1 MWLKICFVLAL
12 FDQMNYIKLIYLS
25 VFCGIISILSFFN
38 IVYSYYLNLYLNLNT
53 YIYTFFLSFI
63 LCIFFYVS
71 KKNDVKK
78 TTIYEKILTV
88 FLGYFLLPLIISIP
102 FYFSIYN
109 LTFVNSYF
117 EAISGFTSTGF
128 TIFDNINDIDQ
139 SLILW
144 RSSSQWIG
152 GLYFLFSVILLID
165 IFDHSF
171 KKSLTNFIS
180 FNKAE
185 TFKQSLK
192 IFLLYTS
199 ITLGIFIILNMSG
212 IRLFNSLNLAMTLIS
227 SGGFLPSNNLSNVLT
242 NNYQIIVTSLLM
254 LTSFFSIFLVYNLVF
269 AKNHNMNFFNEDIH
283 LLFYFILLM
292 FIFFIFL
299 NFDNNFITLF
309 LSITSSVSN
318 IGFSLNN
325 NSTNLSFIL
334 LLLVIIGGSFFSTS
348 SGIRFLKIYSLF
360 KYSINEI
367 LSYSKPKNIFV
378 NKHLFSKEYFR
389 LDEIYKYFL
398 SVIIFILSLLF
409 LTFLLTLTDIE
420 FEKSFK
426 LSVLTL
432 MNTVNSSIYGLSDF
446 SFYDLHSLTKYY
458 LIFFMIIGRLELLT
472 LLIICK
478 KFLFK
483 N

>member
-1 MWLKICFVLAL
+1 
-12 FDQMNYIKLIYLS
+12 MNYIKLIYLS
-25 VFCGIISILSFFN
+25 IFCGIVSILTLLN

-53 YIYTFFLSFI
+53 YVYTFILSTFLSIVFYLIKSNEKNKITIYT
-63 LCIFFYVS
+63 
-71 KKNDVKK
+71 
-78 TTIYEKILTV
+78 KILTII
-88 FLGYFLLPLIISIP
+88 LGYFFLPLLISIP

-109 LTFVNSYF
+109 LTFINAYF

-128 TIFDNINDIDQ
+128 TIFDNINHIDQ

-144 RSSSQWIG
+144 RSASQWIG
-152 GLYFLFSVILLID
+152 GLYFLFSIILLID

-185 TFKQSLK
+185 TLKQSLK
-192 IFLLYTS
+192 IFLLYLV
-199 ITLGIFIILNMSG
+199 ITLVIFILLNLTG
-212 IRLFNSLNLAMTLIS
+212 VRLFNSLNLAMTVIS
-227 SGGFLPSNNLSNVLT
+227 SGGFLPTNNLSNILI
-242 NNYQIIVTSLLM
+242 NNYQIIITALLM
-254 LTSFFSIFLVYNLVF
+254 LTSFFSIFLIYNLVF
-269 AKNHNMNFFNEDIH
+269 TKNHNMNFFNEDIH
-283 LLFYFILLM
+283 LFFYFITLV
-292 FIFFIFL
+292 FIFFVFF
-299 NFDNNFITLF
+299 NYDNNFGELF
-309 LSITSSVSN
+309 LSLISSLSN
-318 IGFSLNN
+318 IGFALNN
-325 NSTNLSFIL
+325 NYENLSFIF

-367 LSYSKPKNIFV
+367 LSYSRPKNIYI
-378 NKHLFSKEYFR
+378 NKHLFSKDTFK

-398 SVIIFILSLLF
+398 SVIVFIISLLI
-409 LTFLLTLTDIE
+409 LTFLLTLSGID
-420 FEKSFK
+420 FESSFK
-426 LSVLTL
+426 LSILTI
-432 MNTVNSSIYGLSDF
+432 MNTVNSSMFGLADF
-446 SFYDLHSLTKYY
+446 SFYDLHFITKYY